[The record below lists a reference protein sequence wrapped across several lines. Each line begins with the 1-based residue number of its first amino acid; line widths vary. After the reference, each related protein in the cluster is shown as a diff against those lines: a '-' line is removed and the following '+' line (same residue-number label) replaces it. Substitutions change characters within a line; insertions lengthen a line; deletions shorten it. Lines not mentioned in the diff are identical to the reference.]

1 MINPKFLKTE
11 YKLKSAHLNRDA
23 EVLIWTPGNLSGG
36 ETVNLLIL
44 NDGQE
49 AAGLKLTETLNEL
62 YSTWTIDPLV
72 VVAVKASADRMQEY
86 GVAGIPDFQK
96 RGSRAGLYSAF
107 IVSELLPFLHTTVK
121 VRINGKRVIAGFS
134 MGGLSAFDIAWNNP
148 QVFDAV
154 GVLSGSF
161 WWRKK
166 DLNDG
171 YTPAD
176 RIMHQVVRETEVKP
190 DLKFWIMTGTQDES
204 EDRNHNFIIDSIDD
218 AIDLIK
224 ELYQKG
230 YKRHEDITYYESVGG
245 KHNVETWAEVLPAFL
260 IWAFPRKTIF

>member
-1 MINPKFLKTE
+1 MANPEFVKTVH
-11 YKLKSAHLNRDA
+11 KLKSSSLKREA
-23 EVLIWTPGNLSGG
+23 EVLIFTPGNLSGG

-49 AAGLKLTETLNEL
+49 AEGLKLTETLTEL
-62 YSTWTIDPLV
+62 YAGWMIDPV
-72 VVAVKASADRMQEY
+72 IVVAVKASEDRLQEY
-86 GVAGIPDFQK
+86 GVSGIPDFQQ
-96 RGSRAGLYSAF
+96 RGTKAGLYSAF
-107 IVSELLPFLHTTVK
+107 IVGELFPFIQNTVK
-121 VRINGKRVIAGFS
+121 QRINGKHVIAGFS

-176 RIMHQVVRETEVKP
+176 RIMQQVVRQTESKP
-190 DLKFWIMTGTQDES
+190 DLKFWIMTGTEDET

-224 ELYQKG
+224 DLYQKG
-230 YKRHEDITYYESVGG
+230 YKRHEDITYYECVGG
-245 KHNVETWAEVLPAFL
+245 KHNVETWARALPAFL